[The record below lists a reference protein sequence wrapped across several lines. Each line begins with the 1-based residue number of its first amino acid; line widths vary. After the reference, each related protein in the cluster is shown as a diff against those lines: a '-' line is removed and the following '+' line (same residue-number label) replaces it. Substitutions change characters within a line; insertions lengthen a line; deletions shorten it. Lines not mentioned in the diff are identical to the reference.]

1 MEILLIVLVVAG
13 ALIFIATAWHLEN
26 KRATEL
32 QSLASSLGLS
42 FRRAVDSTADG
53 RFARFAMFRRG
64 RRRVAWNTIQGVVSR
79 GGHEVEIEMGDF
91 RYTVESGSGKN
102 RKSRTHRFS
111 YLVAHNPIGEC
122 PETIIRREGIF
133 DRVVGVLGFDDI
145 DFESDEFSRRY
156 HVSSDDKRFAYDL
169 IDPRIMEYVLET
181 DPPALELDGGLL
193 CISDGRNRWKPEEF
207 QGKIDWVGG
216 FFERWP
222 RHLADSI
229 ADQGRSG
236 NDS

>member
-1 MEILLIVLVVAG
+1 MEILLIILVVVG

-32 QSLASSLGLS
+32 QNLASSLGLS
-42 FRRAVDSTADG
+42 FRRAVDSTADE

-64 RRRVAWNTIQGVVSR
+64 RRRVAWNTIHGVTSL
-79 GGHEVEIEMGDF
+79 GGHEVEIEIGDF

-102 RKSRTHRFS
+102 RRSRTHRFS

-122 PETIIRREGIF
+122 PETIVRREGIF
-133 DRVVGVLGFDDI
+133 DRVAGVLGFDDI
-145 DFESDEFSRRY
+145 DFESNEFSRRY

-169 IDPRIMEYVLET
+169 IDPRVMEYVLET
-181 DPPALELDGGLL
+181 DPPAFELDGGLF
-193 CISDGRNRWKPEEF
+193 CISDGRKRWEPEEF
-207 QGKIDWVGG
+207 QGKIDWAGG

-222 RHLADSI
+222 RHLADSMV
-229 ADQGRSG
+229 DQRRSG
-236 NDS
+236 HDS